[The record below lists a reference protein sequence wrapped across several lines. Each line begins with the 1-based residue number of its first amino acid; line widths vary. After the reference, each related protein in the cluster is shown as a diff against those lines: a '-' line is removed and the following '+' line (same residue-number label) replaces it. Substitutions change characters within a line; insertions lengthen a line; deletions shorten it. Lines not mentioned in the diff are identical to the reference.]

1 MTFVRF
7 ISKFERIYNTPVKKI
22 SEKNLCAFCA
32 SKGVSAFCELESR
45 VLEGLDKEKTCFVY
59 KKGELIFQEGAYPHG
74 VHCINKGKIKL
85 YKAGIEGR
93 EQIIRFAKG
102 GDLIG
107 YRALL
112 SGEPY
117 TSSAACLEDTEV
129 CFIPRQALLA
139 LVHDQPD
146 FSMILMR
153 RACHELGE
161 AARIITNMAQKSTRE
176 RLAEMLLLLNHTFGS
191 SSDGALDVRLTRE
204 ELASLVGTAT
214 ESLIRLLSDF
224 KEEGLIETESKK
236 IFLKNIPGLIK
247 AGRVEDVI

>member
-1 MTFVRF
+1 M
-7 ISKFERIYNTPVKKI
+7 KRIAEKIYCSACGSYKNSPFCNYNGEALNTIDSNKHCI
-22 SEKNLCAFCA
+22 H
-32 SKGVSAFCELESR
+32 
-45 VLEGLDKEKTCFVY
+45 Y
-59 KKGELIFQEGAYPHG
+59 KKGELIFQEGSFPHG
-74 VHCINKGKIKL
+74 VHCIHQGKIKL
-85 YKAGIEGR
+85 FKAGVEGR
-93 EQIIRFAKG
+93 EQIIRFAKA

-117 TSSAACLEDTEV
+117 SSSAGCLEDVTV
-129 CFIPRQALLA
+129 CFIPKETLMAFI
-139 LVHDQPD
+139 HDQPD

-176 RLAEMLLLLNHTFGS
+176 RLAEMLLLLNQTFGS
-191 SSDGALDVRLTRE
+191 DTDGALDVRLTRE

-224 KEEGLIETESKK
+224 KEEGLIETEGKK